1 MSERKKTLYERLGG
15 YDAISAVAN
24 DLLSRLEA
32 VSLRL
37 EPRRAQVPGVTWVNL
52 GLVALVEAKATAAL
66 TLFGVALGGFAIAV
80 VMGHTEAMIAF
91 WCALTTSAGAWRLL
105 R

>member
-1 MSERKKTLYERLGG
+1 
-15 YDAISAVAN
+15 
-24 DLLSRLEA
+24 
-32 VSLRL
+32 
-37 EPRRAQVPGVTWVNL
+37 VNL

-80 VMGHTEAMIAF
+80 VVGHTEAMIAF